1 MSIPAISNAG
11 AAETDTF
18 LGRIRALYQTIFV
31 NYWPYWAACLTAAIL
46 NIFLLAYW
54 GGAWGLTAELT
65 RWGGHML
72 QAVGVPV
79 ENWLYFED
87 IGIDGSP
94 ISRGSGWLL
103 IGMFGGALIA
113 ALLSGSFR
121 IRMPQQRR
129 RLLQGFVGGVLA
141 GFGARL
147 AMGCNLGSF
156 FSAVPQF
163 SLHGWVFM
171 LGLFP
176 GTYLGTKIAL
186 HPRVMGRPRARRRRP
201 SRPATTNK
209 PPLKVSQQAIGALL
223 AVALIA
229 LTFYAGG
236 TEAAFAVML
245 LFGIGFGFLIQRG
258 RICFTSAF
266 REMWITRQGDLGRAL
281 AFSMM
286 ISTIGFAVL
295 IYNGIGGNLQFI
307 HPGILIG
314 GILFGIGIV
323 LAGGC
328 ESGWIY
334 RSMEG
339 YVQLWMAGLGTIA
352 GATFLAWGWDGLGIY
367 STFVE
372 GWPAISLVD
381 VWGWPTAIL
390 ATLGLL
396 VAWYLLITWWETRQ
410 PARQSIPAVAPKVPQ
425 VQADAPT
432 PVASTLGAQQTQTP
446 TA

>member
-1 MSIPAISNAG
+1 MSLPAVG
-11 AAETDTF
+11 TGTHDTF
-18 LGRIRALYQTIFV
+18 GGRLRALYRTIFV
-31 NYWPYWAACLTAAIL
+31 DYWPYWAACLMAAIL

-65 RWGGHML
+65 RWGGHVL
-72 QAVGVPV
+72 QWFGVPV
-79 ENWLYFED
+79 EEWLYFQD
-87 IGIDGSP
+87 IGIEGTP
-94 ISRGSGWLL
+94 VSRDSGWLL

-113 ALLSGSFR
+113 ALLSGNFR

-129 RLLQGFVGGVLA
+129 RLVQGFIGGALA

-186 HPRVMGRPRARRRRP
+186 HPKVMGRPGRRRARAAAKAAPAKRP
-201 SRPATTNK
+201 LIR
-209 PPLKVSQQAIGALL
+209 QQAVGLVVALL
-223 AVALIA
+223 FAALAIYAAGVEVAFGIL
-229 LTFYAGG
+229 
-236 TEAAFAVML
+236 L
-245 LFGIGFGFLIQRG
+245 LFGLGFGFLVQRG

-266 REMWITRQGDLGRAL
+266 REMWITKQGDLGRAL

-286 ISTIGFAVL
+286 VSTIGFAVL
-295 IYNGIGGNLQFI
+295 IYNGIGGNLQFV
-307 HPGILIG
+307 HPGVLLG
-314 GILFGIGIV
+314 GIIFGIGIV

-352 GATFLAWGWDGLGIY
+352 GATFLAWGWEGLHIY
-367 STFVE
+367 DTFVA
-372 GWPAISLVD
+372 GWPAISLID
-381 VWGWPTAIL
+381 VWGWPAAVLGTL
-390 ATLGLL
+390 ALL
-396 VAWYLLITWWETRQ
+396 AGWYLLITWWETRRPIPKEV
-410 PARQSIPAVAPKVPQ
+410 PAAAPQSAPAAPGIVP
-425 VQADAPT
+425 
-432 PVASTLGAQQTQTP
+432 TLEPQKN
-446 TA
+446 

>member
-1 MSIPAISNAG
+1 MVSIPALG
-11 AAETDTF
+11 TKAAENDTF
-18 LGRIRALYQTIFV
+18 RGRISALYQAIFV

-65 RWGGHML
+65 RWGGHIL
-72 QAVGVPV
+72 QALGVPV
-79 ENWLYFED
+79 ENWLYFQD

-94 ISRGSGWLL
+94 LTRGSGWLL
-103 IGMFGGALIA
+103 IGMFGGALVA
-113 ALLSGSFR
+113 ALLSGNFR
-121 IRMPQQRR
+121 IRMPQQKR
-129 RLLQGFVGGVLA
+129 RLLQGFAGGVLA

-156 FSAVPQF
+156 FSAIPQF

-186 HPRVMGRPRARRRRP
+186 HPLIMGRPTARRSRAVRRTP
-201 SRPATTNK
+201 QKK
-209 PPLKVSQQAIGALL
+209 PIGISQQAVGALL
-223 AVALIA
+223 AIALVALI
-229 LTFYAGG
+229 LYAAGI
-236 TEAAFAVML
+236 EAAFGVLL

-286 ISTIGFAVL
+286 VSTLGFAVL
-295 IYNGIGGNLQFI
+295 IYNGIGGNLQI
-307 HPGILIG
+307 VHPGILVG

-339 YVQLWMAGLGTIA
+339 YVQLWMAGLGTIV
-352 GATFLAWGWDGLGIY
+352 GATFLAWAWDGLHIY
-367 STFVE
+367 DIFVA
-372 GWPAISLVD
+372 GWPAISLIE

-390 ATLGLL
+390 ATLALL
-396 VAWYLLITWWETRQ
+396 FGWYLLITWWETRKPVQ
-410 PARQSIPAVAPKVPQ
+410 QTVGVTAPQATDAQSKV
-425 VQADAPT
+425 PT
-432 PVASTLGAQQTQTP
+432 PVASTVGAQKAP
-446 TA
+446 SA